1 MQRTSA
7 RRPSDPLLPCAAPD
21 FRSAKEPCPISRFAN
36 SCFYGAWSEPHGQAM
51 RRRDIIAGIAGSAV
65 AWPLAARAQSSPVL
79 IGMLNAGAAATLTEE
94 IDAFRSSMRRLGY
107 VENRDV
113 RFEYRFGDGYL
124 DRLPGLAAEL
134 VGLNPSIIVSSP
146 VPANIAVAKAT
157 GAIPI
162 VMASG
167 ADPVAFGLVK
177 SLSHPG
183 GNITGLTNFAEELAS
198 KQIDLMREFLPHLT
212 RLAVLINV
220 ENPLHVPQWRETQAA
235 AAKTAIPLVPFE
247 FHSTDQLEAAFA
259 IFVQERA
266 DALLVPPD
274 VTFNTRRRR
283 IANLAISAR
292 LPAIFYIPQSA
303 EDGALMTYGPNPVE
317 NFRRAAIYVDKILKG
332 AKPQDLPIERPTKI
346 DLVINLKTAR
356 ALGLDVPP
364 TLLARADE
372 VIE

>member
-1 MQRTSA
+1 MKRREFITLLGSA
-7 RRPSDPLLPCAAPD
+7 
-21 FRSAKEPCPISRFAN
+21 
-36 SCFYGAWSEPHGQAM
+36 
-51 RRRDIIAGIAGSAV
+51 AV

-79 IGMLNAGAAATLTEE
+79 IGVLNAGAAATLTEE
-94 IDAFRSSMRRLGY
+94 IDAFRNSMRRLGY
-107 VENRDV
+107 VENHDV

-134 VGLNPSIIVSSP
+134 VRLNPRVIVSSP

-157 GAIPI
+157 HTIPI

-177 SLSHPG
+177 SLSRPG

-198 KQIDLMREFLPHLT
+198 KQIDLMREFLPRLT
-212 RLAVLINV
+212 RLAALINV

-235 AAKTAIPLVPFE
+235 AAKAAISLVPFE
-247 FHSTDQLEAAFA
+247 FHSTDQLEAAFDV
-259 IFVQERA
+259 FVQERA

-274 VTFNTRRRR
+274 VTFNTYRRR
-283 IANLAISAR
+283 IATLAIRAG
-292 LPAIFYIPQSA
+292 LPAISYGRQSA
-303 EDGALMTYGPNPVE
+303 EDGALMAYSPDAVE
-317 NFRRAAIYVDKILKG
+317 NHRRAAIYVDKILKG

>member
-1 MQRTSA
+1 LA
-7 RRPSDPLLPCAAPD
+7 VKRREFITLLG
-21 FRSAKEPCPISRFAN
+21 
-36 SCFYGAWSEPHGQAM
+36 GA
-51 RRRDIIAGIAGSAV
+51 AV

-79 IGMLNAGAAATLTEE
+79 IGMLNAGAAAILTEE

-134 VGLNPSIIVSSP
+134 VGLNPSVIVSSP

-198 KQIDLMREFLPHLT
+198 KQIDLMREFLPRLT

-235 AAKTAIPLVPFE
+235 AAKAAIPLVPFE

-259 IFVQERA
+259 VFVQERA

-274 VTFNTRRRR
+274 VTFNTHRRR

-292 LPAIFYIPQSA
+292 LPAIFYTPQSA

-317 NFRRAAIYVDKILKG
+317 NYRRAAIYVDKILKG

-356 ALGLDVPP
+356 ALGLTVPP
-364 TLLARADE
+364 SLLARADE